1 MIKIIQSEINH
12 KAESMS
18 IKLNCDMGES
28 FGIYSMGLDEQIMPY
43 IDMANLACGFHASDP
58 VTMHQSIK
66 SAVAHGV
73 EIGVHP
79 SYPDLVGFGRRDMTC
94 SSEEIV
100 SFVLYQLGALEA
112 LCQSYGTRVSY
123 LKPHGAL
130 YNAMMQ
136 DEEIFRSIAKAV
148 SKYDTSIKL
157 MILSSS
163 KNKHYQNL
171 AKKYDIELLYEIFA
185 DRAYTDKGF
194 LVSREEKGAVIT
206 DRKQVIKRMKQL
218 LKKGIIKSINGKKLK
233 LQADTLCVHGDNQS
247 ALDLIEALAK
257 LRDDHTDKLR

>member
-1 MIKIIQSEINH
+1 MN
-12 KAESMS
+12 

-28 FGIYSMGLDEQIMPY
+28 FGIYTMGLDAQIMPH

-58 VTMHQSIK
+58 VTMHRSIK

-79 SYPDLVGFGRRDMTC
+79 SYPDLVGFGRRNMLC

-100 SFVLYQLGALEA
+100 SFVLYQLGALQA
-112 LCQSYGTRVSY
+112 LCQSYGTKVSY

-130 YNAMMQ
+130 YNAMME
-136 DEEIFRSIAKAV
+136 DEQIFRAIAKAIA
-148 SKYDTSIKL
+148 KYDISIKL

-163 KNKHYQNL
+163 KNRYYKTL
-171 AKKYDIELLYEIFA
+171 AKKYGISLLYELFA

-194 LVSREEKGAVIT
+194 LVSRQEKGAVIT
-206 DRKQVIKRMKQL
+206 DSKQVLKRMKRL
-218 LKKGIIKSINGKKLK
+218 LTKGSIKSINGKKLK
-233 LQADTLCVHGDNQS
+233 LKADTLCVHGDNES
-247 ALDLIEALAK
+247 ALELIEALAK
-257 LRDDHTDKLR
+257 LRDDSRN

>member
-1 MIKIIQSEINH
+1 MN
-12 KAESMS
+12 

-28 FGIYSMGLDEQIMPY
+28 FGIYTMGLDAQIMPH

-58 VTMHQSIK
+58 VTMHRSIK

-79 SYPDLVGFGRRDMTC
+79 SYPDLVGFGRRNMLC

-112 LCQSYGTRVSY
+112 LCQSYGTKVSY

-130 YNAMMQ
+130 YNAMME
-136 DEEIFRSIAKAV
+136 DEQIFRAIAKAIA
-148 SKYDTSIKL
+148 KYDVSIKL

-163 KNKHYQNL
+163 KNKYYKTL
-171 AKKYDIELLYEIFA
+171 AKKYGISLLYELFA

-194 LVSREEKGAVIT
+194 LVSRQEKGAVIT
-206 DRKQVIKRMKQL
+206 DSKEVLKRMKQL
-218 LKKGIIKSINGKKLK
+218 LTKGSIKSINGKKLK
-233 LQADTLCVHGDNQS
+233 LKADTLCVHGDNES
-247 ALDLIEALAK
+247 ALELIEALAK
-257 LRDDHTDKLR
+257 LRDDSRN